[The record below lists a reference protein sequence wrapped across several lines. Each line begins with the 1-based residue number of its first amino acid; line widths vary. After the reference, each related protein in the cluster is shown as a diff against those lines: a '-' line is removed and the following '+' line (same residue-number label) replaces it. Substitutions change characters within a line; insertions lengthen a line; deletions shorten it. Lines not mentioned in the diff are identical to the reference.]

1 MSFNNN
7 WLLEPDLAHSVKN
20 GWHFYPSNNI
30 ITKLGYCIEDM
41 KTWSKSNLPQF
52 NQRKQLLRSQI
63 EAFCSAF
70 EDVEKPHMLDL
81 QNNLASL
88 LLQEDIYWKQRSKI
102 FWLKEGDTNN
112 KFFHAATSTRRR
124 KNTIT

>member
-1 MSFNNN
+1 
-7 WLLEPDLAHSVKN
+7 
-20 GWHFYPSNNI
+20 
-30 ITKLGYCIEDM
+30 M